1 MCINVS
7 QMELSS
13 RRPPT
18 WMRVLPTWD
27 LYRKGEYVAALAERA
42 KLAKIDQPA
51 GSRKRAWQWDFDGY
65 ALEAAIYGQLGQKAE
80 AEAAVAELLEAFP
93 NFVDV
98 ELGRMT
104 GFVWD
109 QDAVEHLIDG
119 LRKAGLDIPD
129 GPAAAD

>member
-1 MCINVS
+1 
-7 QMELSS
+7 
-13 RRPPT
+13 
-18 WMRVLPTWD
+18 MRVLPTWD
-27 LYRKGEYVAALAERA
+27 LYRKGEYAAALAERA

-51 GSRKRAWQWDFDGY
+51 GSRKRARQWDFDGY

-129 GPAAAD
+129 EPAAAD